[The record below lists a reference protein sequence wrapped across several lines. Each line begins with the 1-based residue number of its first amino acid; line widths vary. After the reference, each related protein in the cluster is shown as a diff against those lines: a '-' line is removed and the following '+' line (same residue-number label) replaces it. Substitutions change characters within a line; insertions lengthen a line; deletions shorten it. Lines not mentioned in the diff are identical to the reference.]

1 MPDAARLNVIPRP
14 RESVVLGPAVSIP
27 CAVELVTDGLAADE
41 RATIS
46 ELLHARLEELSIGS
60 AAAKSARAA
69 NDCGR
74 VIAGIAGSAPA
85 ADAALAAHGLEL
97 PGAGGDEAH
106 VLLVDHGG
114 VVVVGRGIR
123 GVHHGIHTLLQL
135 LHRRG
140 DAIMVPRV
148 LVRDWPLMAVRGVS
162 DDVSRGQI
170 STPEDFRSIIRR
182 LAALKVNTYLPYI
195 EDMFAF
201 RAFPEVGAGRAPLTA
216 EEVRDMVDFAR
227 RHHVEVVPV
236 FQTLGHQERMLAL
249 PRFAGVVE
257 DTARPWCFAPAVEE
271 TYDMLRTMLGELAE
285 VFPSPNVL
293 IGCDETYGLGRG
305 RSAAMARRLGVGGV
319 FAHHVARVTGILKKL
334 GRTPWM
340 YADMLFSPDCAD
352 GAEGTCR
359 SAVMVNWIYDGAA
372 GYDTRTRRLR
382 DMGCPQ
388 IVSPALHCWG
398 RIFPDMA
405 WMRENTD
412 GLLRAGH
419 EWGAIGGIQS
429 SWNDFDGENLR
440 EHNWYG
446 YAYGADAMWNPDAAD
461 RRWFDAAYFP
471 LFYGTRNGAVRRIHR
486 LLEES
491 NRGFRFY
498 HATTAVAL
506 WRDGVDAGTTA
517 LIRRRGSLARRLLR
531 IADEVDALLPAA
543 RATVARHADHLDL
556 FANCARRIRLLGLR
570 LSGSGSRAEQ
580 LALIAAIRAEYETLW
595 LRHNRRPMLD
605 VVLRKYD
612 ELAARIRAGTEPG
625 GPGNAPRWRG

>member
-1 MPDAARLNVIPRP
+1 MSDEARLNIIPRP
-14 RESVVLGPAVSIP
+14 REAAILGPAV
-27 CAVELVTDGLAADE
+27 AVPRGLELLADGLDAAE
-41 RATIS
+41 RATIADVLHERLS
-46 ELLHARLEELSIGS
+46 EL
-60 AAAKSARAA
+60 AAEGADADRDAGA
-69 NDCGR
+69 GLR
-74 VIAGIAGSAPA
+74 VLVGVAGDASP
-85 ADAALAAHGLEL
+85 ADAALAAHGAEL
-97 PGAGGDEAH
+97 PRAGGDEAH
-106 VLLVDHGG
+106 VVLVGLDG
-114 VVVVGRGIR
+114 VAVVGRGIR
-123 GVHHGIHTLLQL
+123 GVHHGVHTLAQL

-140 DAIMVPRV
+140 RRIMLPRV

-162 DDVSRGQI
+162 DDISRGQV

-182 LAALKVNTYLPYI
+182 LAALKVNIYLPYI

-216 EEVRDMVDFAR
+216 DEVRGMVDFAR

-257 DTARPWCFAPAVEE
+257 DPARPWCFAPAVEE
-271 TYDMLRTMLGELAE
+271 TYDLLRTMLGELAE
-285 VFPSPNVL
+285 VFPSPRVL

-305 RSAAMARRLGVGGV
+305 RSADMARRLGVSGV
-319 FAHHVARVTGILKKL
+319 FARHVERVTGILRDL

-340 YADMLFSPDCAD
+340 YADMMFSPDHAD
-352 GAEGTCR
+352 GGGRLPC
-359 SAVMVNWIYDGAA
+359 SAVMVNWIYDGTV
-372 GYDTRTRRLR
+372 GYDARTRRLR
-382 DMGCPQ
+382 DEGFRQ
-388 IVSPALHCWG
+388 ISSPALHCWG

-419 EWGAIGGIQS
+419 ACGAVGGIQS

-440 EHNWYG
+440 ELNWYG

-471 LFYGTRNGAVRRIHR
+471 LFYATRDRAVRRIHR

-506 WRDGVDAGTTA
+506 WRDGVDPGTTA
-517 LIRRRGSLARRLLR
+517 LIRRRASLARRLLR

-543 RATVARHADHLDL
+543 RATVVRHADHLDL

-570 LSGSGSRAEQ
+570 LSGGGRAAEQ

-605 VVLRKYD
+605 VILRKYD
-612 ELAARIRAGTEPG
+612 ELADRVRAGE
-625 GPGNAPRWRG
+625 